1 MNCNGFFEC
10 HSNTLAK
17 SDQRPNYDTCHL
29 DVKYHAEGVGLE
41 TKENKHLEINGISN
55 IGNTC
60 YANVLFQSLASVRC
74 FVEYVKSRCK
84 GGKKKSVKERKLVK
98 RLYRILLSLKVEPGE
113 VDDDSWY
120 SYFFGNRIN
129 RKTK

>member
-1 MNCNGFFEC
+1 MDFEC
-10 HSNTLAK
+10 HSKTQAK
-17 SDQRPNYDTCHL
+17 SGQRPNYDTCHF

-41 TKENKHLEINGISN
+41 TKENKQLEINGISN

-84 GGKKKSVKERKLVK
+84 GGEKKSVKERKLVK

-113 VDDDSWY
+113 VDDNSWY
-120 SYFFGNRIN
+120 RYFLVMALIEQP
-129 RKTK
+129 K